1 MWKHLERASRGIR
14 SLRQLL
20 AAQEDFVSSKQKNNK
35 KNIRVLGMVTHT

>member
-20 AAQEDFVSSKQKNNK
+20 AAQEDFVSSKQKNK